1 MIEQYIQWEKENMP
15 REQLEELT
23 MGSARK
29 AAAGDIE
36 NGSVMAGQV
45 SGLINEVKSA
55 QQIVDDVLA
64 EAKVTIKNVQLNF

>member
-1 MIEQYIQWEKENMP
+1 
-15 REQLEELT
+15 
-23 MGSARK
+23 
-29 AAAGDIE
+29 
-36 NGSVMAGQV
+36 MAGQV